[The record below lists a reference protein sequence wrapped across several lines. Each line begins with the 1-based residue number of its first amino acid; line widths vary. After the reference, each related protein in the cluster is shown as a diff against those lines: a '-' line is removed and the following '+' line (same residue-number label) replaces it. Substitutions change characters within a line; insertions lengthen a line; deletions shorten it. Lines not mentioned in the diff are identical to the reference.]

1 MKLLSYLGKF
11 KYVALLIFIL
21 GGFASI
27 LQSLVI
33 KKVIAIDTISDFNS
47 LWKLFAVGL
56 LTYLVFYSLEL
67 GANVVYDMSC
77 KRIMLALRDKLTKT
91 FLLTKESID
100 QHETTNFLSQDLEF
114 FYDNYVTQVMRLP
127 KNGMLFLVVSIYLI
141 SLNPVLAPLFILG
154 SLLRP
159 LPQLFLSK
167 VSDAFGQKQSEEREH
182 SMGLLMDY
190 VNGGST
196 LLHHQAFET
205 TYGKLKNQV
214 ITYETAR
221 RNYYYL
227 SNFLFFCNG
236 LTQFLGRVLPV
247 GIYFLFPNTFGH
259 IPVSSLVAMFIASSS
274 LSSPLQNMMYAT
286 FSMQA
291 ANSVKTKIY
300 DVMDKHVDEVEV
312 SYIPN
317 FKALTLEN
325 IIKSYGE
332 KSIFQEFSYTFE
344 KGKKYLIKGASGRG
358 KTTLLN
364 IIKGETVDSGKVAL
378 VTSDNQVFETYQA
391 NIGIVSQSPFLFN
404 GSLEENLCLNQTFSR
419 DEMTKVLKQVH
430 LLEEL
435 PEGLEFQIANNGS
448 NVSGGQRVRIEL
460 ARFLLRQKDV
470 LLLDEVTAALDK
482 DNARRVRELIF
493 SLPMTIIEVAHHVD
507 EAIVY
512 DAVIEL

>member
-11 KYVALLIFIL
+11 RYFALVVFIL
-21 GGFASI
+21 GAFSSI

-33 KKVIAIDTISDFNS
+33 QKVMTIDRVTDFES
-47 LWKLFAVGL
+47 LGKLFVVGL
-56 LTYLVFYSLEL
+56 LTYLLFYGLEF
-67 GANVVYDMSC
+67 GANVIYDVSC

-91 FLLTKESID
+91 LLLTKESID

-127 KNGMLFLVVSIYLI
+127 KNGMIFVVVSVYLFT
-141 SLNPVLAPLFILG
+141 LNPVLALLFILG

-159 LPQLFLSK
+159 LPQVLLSK
-167 VSDAFGQKQSEEREH
+167 MADTLGQKQSEERER
-182 SMGLLMDY
+182 SMALIMDY

-196 LLHHQAFET
+196 LLHQQAFAT
-205 TYGKLKNQV
+205 TYGKLEHQV
-214 ITYETAR
+214 LTYETAR

-227 SNFLFFCNG
+227 ANFLFFCNG
-236 LTQFLGRVLPV
+236 LTQFLGRVLPI
-247 GIYFLFPNTFGH
+247 GIYFILPDVFGH
-259 IPVSSLVAMFIASSS
+259 IPVSALVAMFIASNS
-274 LSSPLQNMMYAT
+274 LSNPLQNMMYAT

-291 ANSVKTKIY
+291 ANSIKTKIY
-300 DVMDKHVDEVEV
+300 ELMDKPVDEAEV
-312 SYIPN
+312 PYISG
-317 FKALTLEN
+317 FEALTLQN
-325 IIKSYGE
+325 ITKSYGE

-364 IIKGETVDSGKVAL
+364 IIKGETVNSGKIAL
-378 VTSDNQVFETYQA
+378 VTSDNQAFETYQA
-391 NIGIVSQSPFLFN
+391 NIGIVSQLPFLFN

-435 PEGLEFQIANNGS
+435 PEGLEFQIENNGS
-448 NVSGGQRVRIEL
+448 NISGGQRVRIEL

-470 LLLDEVTAALDK
+470 LLIDEVTAALDK

-507 EAIVY
+507 EVIVY

>member
-11 KYVALLIFIL
+11 RYFALVVFIL
-21 GGFASI
+21 GAFSSI

-33 KKVIAIDTISDFNS
+33 QKVMTIDRVTDFES
-47 LWKLFAVGL
+47 LGKLFVVGL
-56 LTYLVFYSLEL
+56 LTYLLFYGLEF
-67 GANVVYDMSC
+67 GANVIYDVSC

-91 FLLTKESID
+91 LLLTKESID

-127 KNGMLFLVVSIYLI
+127 KNGMIFVVVSVYLFT
-141 SLNPVLAPLFILG
+141 LNPVLALLFILG

-159 LPQLFLSK
+159 LPQVLLSK
-167 VSDAFGQKQSEEREH
+167 MADTLGQKQSEERER
-182 SMGLLMDY
+182 SMALIMDY
-190 VNGGST
+190 INGGST
-196 LLHHQAFET
+196 LLHHQAFDT
-205 TYGKLKNQV
+205 TYGKLEHQV
-214 ITYETAR
+214 LTYETAR

-236 LTQFLGRVLPV
+236 LTQFLGRVLPI
-247 GIYFLFPNTFGH
+247 GIYFLLPNVFGH
-259 IPVSSLVAMFIASSS
+259 IPVSALVAMFIASNS
-274 LSSPLQNMMYAT
+274 LSNPLQNMMYAT

-291 ANSVKTKIY
+291 TNSIKTKIY
-300 DVMDKHVDEVEV
+300 ELMDKPVDEAEV
-312 SYIPN
+312 PYIPG
-317 FKALTLEN
+317 FEALTLQN
-325 IIKSYGE
+325 ITKSYGE

-344 KGKKYLIKGASGRG
+344 KGKKHLIKGASGRG

-364 IIKGETVDSGKVAL
+364 IIKGESVDSGKVAL
-378 VTSDNQVFETYQA
+378 VTNDNQLFETYQA
-391 NIGIVSQSPFLFN
+391 NIGVVSQSPFLFN

-435 PEGLEFQIANNGS
+435 PEGLEFQIENNGS

-460 ARFLLRQKDV
+460 ARFLLRQKDI
-470 LLLDEVTAALDK
+470 LLLDEVTASLDK
-482 DNARRVRELIF
+482 ENARRVRELIF

-507 EAIVY
+507 ETMVY
-512 DAVIEL
+512 DAIIEL

>member
-11 KYVALLIFIL
+11 RYFALIVFVL
-21 GGFASI
+21 GGFSSI

-33 KKVIAIDTISDFNS
+33 QKIIAIDTVSDFTS
-47 LWKLFAVGL
+47 LWKLFVVGL
-56 LTYLVFYSLEL
+56 LTYLLFYGLEF
-67 GANVVYDMSC
+67 GANVVYDVSC

-91 FLLTKESID
+91 LLLAKDSID

-127 KNGMLFLVVSIYLI
+127 KNGMIFLAVSAYLI
-141 SLNPVLAPLFILG
+141 TLNPILACLFILG

-159 LPQLFLSK
+159 LPQVFLSK
-167 VSDAFGQKQSEEREH
+167 VADALGQKQSKEREQ
-182 SMGLLMDY
+182 SMALIMDY

-196 LLHHQAFET
+196 LLHHQAFAT
-205 TYGKLKNQV
+205 TYGKLEHQV
-214 ITYETAR
+214 LTYETAR

-247 GIYFLFPNTFGH
+247 GIYFLLPDVFGH
-259 IPVSSLVAMFIASSS
+259 IPVSSLIAMFIASNS
-274 LSSPLQNMMYAT
+274 LSNPLQNMMYAT
-286 FSMQA
+286 FDMQA
-291 ANSVKTKIY
+291 ATSIKRKIY
-300 DVMDKHVDEVEV
+300 DLMDQVVIEKEVP
-312 SYIPN
+312 YIPK
-317 FKALTLEN
+317 FKSLTLQN
-325 IIKSYGE
+325 VTKSYGD
-332 KSIFQEFSYTFE
+332 KMILKDFSYTFE

-364 IIKGETVDSGKVAL
+364 IIKGETVDSGKIAL

-391 NIGIVSQSPFLFN
+391 NIGMVSQSPFLFN
-404 GSLEENLCLNQTFSR
+404 GSLEENICLNQTFSR
-419 DEMTKVLKQVH
+419 EEMTEVLKQVH

-435 PEGLEFQIANNGS
+435 PEGLEFQIENNGS

-470 LLLDEVTAALDK
+470 LLLDEVTGALDK

-507 EAIVY
+507 EAICY
-512 DAVIEL
+512 DAIIEL